1 MAKVVPVSD
10 AEYAKQ
16 KAAVA
21 ARCVKAT
28 VVGDQPVR
36 DAISRESVEPGGT
49 VNLDPQTTNIDHLV
63 QAGVVQLLAAVKA
76 EA

>member
-10 AEYAKQ
+10 ADYAKQ
-16 KAAVA
+16 KDAVA

-28 VVGDQPVR
+28 VTGDQPVR
-36 DAISRESVEPGGT
+36 DAITRQSVEPGGT
-49 VNLDPQTTNIDHLV
+49 VHLDPQTTIIDHLV
-63 QAGVVQLLAAVKA
+63 RAGVVKLQAAKA